1 MISGHSLPPPSP
13 PLPLPPAWNVRP
25 TAIGDNCGPI
35 GACDSGPYLAPSTL
49 LLPPSP
55 PLVYYTNYRGGN
67 AQFMHVVGP
76 PGWMSLPLPQARPH
90 TGVEGGGAEQRFK
103 MLLHQKKPAGYLS
116 ISLAATRPRA
126 KRGQN

>member
-1 MISGHSLPPPSP
+1 MSVVRSPPP

-25 TAIGDNCGPI
+25 TAIGDKCGPI
-35 GACDSGPYLAPSTL
+35 GACDSDLGPYLAPLYT
-49 LLPPSP
+49 PSP
-55 PLVYYTNYRGGN
+55 ILYQLPRWQCSIYACGGSPWLDVTPPPPGPPTHRGRGG
-67 AQFMHVVGP
+67 
-76 PGWMSLPLPQARPH
+76 
-90 TGVEGGGAEQRFK
+90 GGGAEQSFK